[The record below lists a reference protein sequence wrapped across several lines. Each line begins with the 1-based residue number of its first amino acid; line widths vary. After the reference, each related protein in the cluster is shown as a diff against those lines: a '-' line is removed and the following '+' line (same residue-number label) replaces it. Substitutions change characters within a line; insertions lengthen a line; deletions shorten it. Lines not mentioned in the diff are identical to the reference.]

1 MRDTQQPI
9 TINTVIVIRI
19 LAGITVFLVLA
30 SAVSQLARF
39 LGGYD
44 SLYGLVRMFFLD
56 EENNIPTFFSSGI
69 LLLSACLLAVIAV
82 LKKRERDSFAGYWT
96 ALAIIFLLLSMDE
109 ASSTHELLTSPLRYL
124 LHTSKFFYFAW
135 VIPGLAF
142 VLTIAIIFWRF
153 LTHLPMRTRR
163 LFVVAG
169 IVYIAGVIGTELVA
183 GWYVELY
190 TRNNLTY
197 SFLAMLEETLEI
209 IGVIVFIYALL
220 DYMTVEVEEVRFRVR
235 SNST

>member
-19 LAGITVFLVLA
+19 LAGIAVFLVLA
-30 SAVSQLARF
+30 SAAGQLARF
-39 LGGYD
+39 LGGHET
-44 SLYGLVRMFFLD
+44 LYGLVRMFFLD
-56 EENNIPTFFSSGI
+56 KENNIPTYFSSGI
-69 LLLSACLLAVIAV
+69 LLISACLLAVIAV
-82 LKKRERDSFAGYWT
+82 LKKRERDLFAGHWT
-96 ALAIIFLLLSMDE
+96 ALAVIFLLFSMDE
-109 ASSTHELLTSPLRYL
+109 ASSTHELLTSPVRHL
-124 LHTSKFFYFAW
+124 LHTSGFLYFAW

-142 VLTIAIIFWRF
+142 VCAVAIIFWKF
-153 LTHLPMRTRR
+153 LIHLPLQTRR
-163 LFVVAG
+163 LFVVAA

-197 SFLAMLEETLEI
+197 SFLAMLEETLEM
-209 IGVIVFIYALL
+209 IGVIVFVYALL
-220 DYMTVEVEEVRFRVR
+220 DYMTVEVGEVRFRVR